1 MSLTRYFG
9 SVAAFFVLFS
19 LVAAAPVDAATKKV
33 ASRSSRV
40 GYDLYNPRK
49 KYGDEKKV
57 IANPESRCNT
67 ASNKRAHDANLTQAK
82 KDAATFH
89 PDSDPRIE
97 KLYKEYLTKLD
108 IAWGAMEEPYCG
120 FGAFGN
126 TAAKKSYDKTV
137 ARTRSV
143 FLTEARQTQVALQK

>member
-1 MSLTRYFG
+1 MSLPRYLS
-9 SVAAFFVLFS
+9 SVVAFFVLFS
-19 LVAAAPVDAATKKV
+19 LVAAVPVDAAAKKV
-33 ASRSSRV
+33 VKRSSRI

-67 ASNKRAHDANLTQAK
+67 ASNKRAHDANLVQAK
-82 KDAATFH
+82 KDVVAFH

-97 KLYKEYLTKLD
+97 KLYKEYLTKLN

-126 TAAKKSYDKTV
+126 SAAKKSYDKTV
-137 ARTRSV
+137 ARTRDL
-143 FLTEARQTQVALQK
+143 FLTEARQTQVALKK